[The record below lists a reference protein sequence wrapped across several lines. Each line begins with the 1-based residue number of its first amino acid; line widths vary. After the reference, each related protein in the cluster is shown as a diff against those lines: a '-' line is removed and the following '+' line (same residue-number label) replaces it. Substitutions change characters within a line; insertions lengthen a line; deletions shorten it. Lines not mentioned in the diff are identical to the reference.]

1 MDKITKT
8 ELLEIAEKTKISIAD
23 SDVESIID
31 QMSACLAY
39 AVSVQKIAKEVN
51 VLSNKNSNHDRADVA
66 VDYDSKII
74 LAQSPQHED
83 GYFVVPKILDN

>member
-51 VLSNKNSNHDRADVA
+51 VL
-66 VDYDSKII
+66 
-74 LAQSPQHED
+74 
-83 GYFVVPKILDN
+83 